1 MWEDPV
7 VAEIRAL
14 REEMMNEAGNTLE
27 GLFELL
33 QRDQEK
39 YRDRLVR
46 FEPRPA
52 VPLGSSKIKP

>member
-39 YRDRLVR
+39 YHDRLVR

-52 VPLGSSKIKP
+52 IPLGKSGTKS